1 MAIGRTLY
9 VSNKTAKDVG
19 LTIDAGA
26 TIVLIQR
33 EDTVDGAILVEEYT
47 TFAQAIDALE
57 DSIPGTEVV
66 DFKGEISA
74 VLNDKG
80 TAEYVVLK
88 SVTPEDVVTDDNTTP
103 VADGIELA
111 GMESGATNPA
121 VFVNSLDKI
130 NLSSG
135 YTATVTVKTTSGALV
150 YSGSDLTSITASGV
164 ANQYKIE
171 LTAYTGTQMT
181 GEYNVTVVVTDGANN
196 TFTASGIL
204 AIL

>member
-1 MAIGRTLY
+1 M
-9 VSNKTAKDVG
+9 
-19 LTIDAGA
+19 TIDSGA
-26 TIVLIQR
+26 TIVVIQR

-111 GMESGATNPA
+111 GMDSTPQ
-121 VFVNSLDKI
+121 VFVKSLDKFD
-130 NLSSG
+130 LSAGG
-135 YTATVTVKTTSGALV
+135 YKATVTVKTASGALV
-150 YSGSDLTSITASGV
+150 YTASDLTIVKGSA
-164 ANQYKIE
+164 ADEYKIDLSGSYKGTE
-171 LTAYTGTQMT
+171 LT
-181 GEYNVTVVVTDGANN
+181 GEYVVTVVVSNTTN
-196 TFTASGIL
+196 TFTASGNL